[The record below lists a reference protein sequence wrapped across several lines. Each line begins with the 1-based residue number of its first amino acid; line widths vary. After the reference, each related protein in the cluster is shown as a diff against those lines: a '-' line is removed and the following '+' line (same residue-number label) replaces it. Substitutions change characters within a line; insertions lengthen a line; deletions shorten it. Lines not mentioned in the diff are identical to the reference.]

1 MDFIK
6 ERAKYLRQLETAYTR
21 FWGNPCNDPTYD
33 PDSLLCE
40 AEQDQC
46 LNALNWS
53 TTSSINNSSAFKPQ
67 VGTSSEH
74 QHLQVNGNHHDNDD
88 DPTQPLL
95 PVHQRNNKKTSLLS
109 KLGRKAKDPIRPL
122 AKDGYLG
129 MVGKHVDAIEYY
141 TEKFNEMDTMVIK
154 ARKHGKFL
162 PTSVGFVTF
171 EDAMS
176 ASIASQ
182 VLIDATPFRLKAQMA
197 PEPRDVLW
205 ENIAMHGRERWI
217 RKVLMFG
224 VLLLLVFFWVIPI
237 SYFSALTNENSLRY
251 YFPWLM
257 DLASRNKILQQ
268 IIQSFLP
275 TLGVVIFMAIL
286 PMVLNA
292 LSVVEGFPTRSEAEE
307 STFSKH
313 FFFLLFNVL
322 LVFTASSALFKTLR
336 DILEDPSQ
344 IANILATK
352 LPQVAPFFVNYTVIH
367 GMMLLPIQLLQIG
380 PVIMQTFHRTF
391 VSKSPRDY
399 AEVLAPRMYN
409 YGWGYPMPVFLFVVL
424 LVYSTTTPLIL
435 VFGTFYYCLAYLVV
449 KYQLLYVYFHPYEV
463 AGRMWPLVFS
473 RIIVG
478 LLLFETLAAGLFVLN
493 KAYTLALLCTP
504 LVLMTLLFNF
514 GVDQA
519 YQKST
524 QYLPLQLLSERFGP
538 LTTTV
543 TAPPT
548 RQPSP
553 EPIVP
558 PPKRPQAS
566 SPPPALLRRRRTV
579 LDEDD
584 YEAQARKY
592 TNFKEPPMT
601 LLDGILNTGMK
612 RYAHPAFLGVLPQ
625 LWLPIKA
632 DTHYKY
638 QPLVDTDGN
647 LQSTD
652 TDPPVASP
660 TPLISRSVIPHEIP
674 SDEEDS
680 MEDEASANGTYYHHP
695 ERRMSK
701 SKSLLSRSY
710 GAV

>member
-1 MDFIK
+1 
-6 ERAKYLRQLETAYTR
+6 
-21 FWGNPCNDPTYD
+21 
-33 PDSLLCE
+33 
-40 AEQDQC
+40 
-46 LNALNWS
+46 
-53 TTSSINNSSAFKPQ
+53 
-67 VGTSSEH
+67 
-74 QHLQVNGNHHDNDD
+74 
-88 DPTQPLL
+88 
-95 PVHQRNNKKTSLLS
+95 
-109 KLGRKAKDPIRPL
+109 
-122 AKDGYLG
+122 
-129 MVGKHVDAIEYY
+129 
-141 TEKFNEMDTMVIK
+141 
-154 ARKHGKFL
+154 
-162 PTSVGFVTF
+162 
-171 EDAMS
+171 
-176 ASIASQ
+176 
-182 VLIDATPFRLKAQMA
+182 
-197 PEPRDVLW
+197 
-205 ENIAMHGRERWI
+205 
-217 RKVLMFG
+217 
-224 VLLLLVFFWVIPI
+224 
-237 SYFSALTNENSLRY
+237 
-251 YFPWLM
+251 
-257 DLASRNKILQQ
+257 
-268 IIQSFLP
+268 
-275 TLGVVIFMAIL
+275 
-286 PMVLNA
+286 
-292 LSVVEGFPTRSEAEE
+292 
-307 STFSKH
+307 
-313 FFFLLFNVL
+313 
-322 LVFTASSALFKTLR
+322 
-336 DILEDPSQ
+336 
-344 IANILATK
+344 
-352 LPQVAPFFVNYTVIH
+352 
-367 GMMLLPIQLLQIG
+367 
-380 PVIMQTFHRTF
+380 
-391 VSKSPRDY
+391 
-399 AEVLAPRMYN
+399 
-409 YGWGYPMPVFLFVVL
+409 
-424 LVYSTTTPLIL
+424 
-435 VFGTFYYCLAYLVV
+435 
-449 KYQLLYVYFHPYEV
+449 
-463 AGRMWPLVFS
+463 MWPLVFS

-548 RQPSP
+548 RQSSP
-553 EPIVP
+553 EPI
-558 PPKRPQAS
+558 PKRPQAS

-638 QPLVDTDGN
+638 QPLVDTEGN

-652 TDPPVASP
+652 TDPEVASP

-680 MEDEASANGTYYHHP
+680 MEDESSANGTYYHHP

>member
-1 MDFIK
+1 
-6 ERAKYLRQLETAYTR
+6 
-21 FWGNPCNDPTYD
+21 
-33 PDSLLCE
+33 
-40 AEQDQC
+40 
-46 LNALNWS
+46 
-53 TTSSINNSSAFKPQ
+53 
-67 VGTSSEH
+67 
-74 QHLQVNGNHHDNDD
+74 
-88 DPTQPLL
+88 
-95 PVHQRNNKKTSLLS
+95 
-109 KLGRKAKDPIRPL
+109 
-122 AKDGYLG
+122 
-129 MVGKHVDAIEYY
+129 
-141 TEKFNEMDTMVIK
+141 
-154 ARKHGKFL
+154 
-162 PTSVGFVTF
+162 
-171 EDAMS
+171 
-176 ASIASQ
+176 
-182 VLIDATPFRLKAQMA
+182 
-197 PEPRDVLW
+197 
-205 ENIAMHGRERWI
+205 
-217 RKVLMFG
+217 
-224 VLLLLVFFWVIPI
+224 
-237 SYFSALTNENSLRY
+237 
-251 YFPWLM
+251 
-257 DLASRNKILQQ
+257 
-268 IIQSFLP
+268 
-275 TLGVVIFMAIL
+275 
-286 PMVLNA
+286 
-292 LSVVEGFPTRSEAEE
+292 
-307 STFSKH
+307 
-313 FFFLLFNVL
+313 
-322 LVFTASSALFKTLR
+322 
-336 DILEDPSQ
+336 
-344 IANILATK
+344 
-352 LPQVAPFFVNYTVIH
+352 
-367 GMMLLPIQLLQIG
+367 
-380 PVIMQTFHRTF
+380 MQTFHRTF
-391 VSKSPRDY
+391 ISKSPRDY

-435 VFGTFYYCLAYLVV
+435 VFGTFYYCLSYLVV
-449 KYQLLYVYFHPYEV
+449 KYQLLYGKSKTKSCYPARKTKILSLVYFHPYEV

-548 RQPSP
+548 RLPSP
-553 EPIVP
+553 EPVIAA
-558 PPKRPQAS
+558 PKRPQPS
-566 SPPPALLRRRRTV
+566 SPPHPGAALLRRRRTV

-632 DTHYKY
+632 DKHYKY
-638 QPLVDTDGN
+638 QPLVDQEGN

-652 TDPPVASP
+652 PDTAPLLVESP
-660 TPLISRSVIPHEIP
+660 SPLISRSVIPHEQEIP

-680 MEDEASANGTYYHHP
+680 MEDETTANGTYYHHP